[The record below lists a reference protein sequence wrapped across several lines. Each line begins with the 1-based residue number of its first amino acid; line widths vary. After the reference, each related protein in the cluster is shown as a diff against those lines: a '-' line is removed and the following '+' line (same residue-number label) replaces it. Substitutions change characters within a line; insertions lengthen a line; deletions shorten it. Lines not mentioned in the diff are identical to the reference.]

1 MAADTSANH
10 LDGKPAQQSH
20 FEYVANIRLHPGSPM
35 NSVASTQRQSHTS
48 KGNRLIR
55 RPQRALTLS
64 VPHKIPRRGP
74 MRIGPRAFLRAIGL
88 AASLLPGAASAGAL
102 VEFSNVSEQAPAR
115 LLGYLSRP
123 DSGLSAV
130 LCIPSSGTG
139 PYAAV
144 VGRHGWPGLFHP
156 SHRVSRRPKFLGGW

>member
-88 AASLLPGAASAGAL
+88 AASLLPGAASTGAL

-130 LCIPSSGTG
+130 LGSPSSGTG
-139 PYAAV
+139 PYAA
-144 VGRHGWPGLFHP
+144 GLALPGCFRIFRPFRRACQPP
-156 SHRVSRRPKFLGGW
+156 S